1 MAKKLFLY
9 PVWIRIWHII
19 NAVLFL
25 ILIATGIAIQF
36 AGRGGDASLMSF
48 KNAIAWHNT
57 MAVILIGNYIIFL
70 LGNWMGVNS
79 KHYKIEKKNFF
90 KDLFIQGK
98 FYAFGMF
105 KKGEKHPFPVTEDSK
120 FNPLQK
126 LFYVLVMYLGM
137 PLLIISGLGLLF
149 PEILIKQFLGVS
161 GLLLTD
167 ILHISVGFFLS
178 VFLVIHIYTCTLGD
192 KPGTLFKSM
201 INGYHEEHD

>member
-1 MAKKLFLY
+1 MAKRLFLY

-36 AGRGGDASLMSF
+36 AGKSDGVSLIRF
-48 KNAIAWHNT
+48 DHAIAWHNT

-79 KHYKIEKKNFF
+79 KHYKIKKENFF
-90 KDLFIQGK
+90 KDLITQAK

-105 KKGEKHPFPVTEDSK
+105 KGEKHPFPVTEDSK

-126 LFYVLVMYLGM
+126 IFYVLVMYLGI

-178 VFLVIHIYTCTLGD
+178 VFLIIHIYTCTLGD

>member
-1 MAKKLFLY
+1 MAKRLFLY

-25 ILIATGIAIQF
+25 ILIFTGIAIQF
-36 AGRGGDASLMSF
+36 AGKGGDVSLIKF
-48 KNAIAWHNT
+48 EQAIAWHNT
-57 MAVILIGNYIIFL
+57 VAIILVGNYLIFL

-79 KHYKIEKKNFF
+79 KHYRIKKEGFI
-90 KDLFIQGK
+90 KDLITQAK
-98 FYAFGMF
+98 FYVFGIF
-105 KKGEKHPFPVTEDSK
+105 KGEPHPFPVTEDSK

-126 LFYVLVMYLGM
+126 LFYVLVMYLGI
-137 PLLIISGLGLLF
+137 PLVIISGFGLLF

-167 ILHISVGFFLS
+167 IVHISVGFFLS

>member
-36 AGRGGDASLMSF
+36 AGRGGEASF
-48 KNAIAWHNT
+48 IRFDHAIAWHNT
-57 MAVILIGNYIIFL
+57 TAVILIGNYLIFL
-70 LGNWMGVNS
+70 LGNAMGVNS
-79 KHYKIEKKNFF
+79 KHYKIKRENFF
-90 KDLFIQGK
+90 KDLIIQAK
-98 FYAFGMF
+98 FYAFGIF
-105 KKGEKHPFPVTEDSK
+105 KGEKHPFPVSEDSK

-137 PLLIISGLGLLF
+137 PVLIISGIGLLF
-149 PEILIKQFLGVS
+149 PELLIKQFMGVS
-161 GLLLTD
+161 GLLITD
-167 ILHISVGFFLS
+167 ILHISVGFLLS
-178 VFLVIHIYTCTLGD
+178 VFLAIHIYTCTLGD

>member
-9 PVWIRIWHII
+9 PVWIRLWHII

-25 ILIATGIAIQF
+25 ILIFTGIALQF
-36 AGRGGDASLMSF
+36 AGKGGEAAFIRFDQ
-48 KNAIAWHNT
+48 AIAWHNT
-57 MAVILIGNYIIFL
+57 IAVILIANYLIFI
-70 LGNWMGVNS
+70 LGNRMGTNS
-79 KHYKIEKKNFF
+79 KHYKIQRKGFI
-90 KDLFIQGK
+90 KDLITQAK

-105 KKGEKHPFPVTEDSK
+105 KGEAHPFPVTEDSK

-137 PLLIISGLGLLF
+137 PVLIISGLGLLF
-149 PEILIKQFLGVS
+149 PEILIKQFFGVS

-167 ILHISVGFFLS
+167 ILHIVVGYLLS
-178 VFLVIHIYTCTLGD
+178 VFLAIHIYTCTLGD

>member
-1 MAKKLFLY
+1 MAKRLFLY

-25 ILIATGIAIQF
+25 ILIFTGLALQF
-36 AGRGGDASLMSF
+36 AGKSGDVSLMRF
-48 KNAIAWHNT
+48 DQAIAWHNT
-57 MAVILIGNYIIFL
+57 IAIILIGNYLIFI
-70 LGNWMGVNS
+70 LGNIMGVNS
-79 KHYKIEKKNFF
+79 KHYKIKKKNFF
-90 KDLFIQGK
+90 KDLITQAK

-105 KKGEKHPFPVTEDSK
+105 KKEPHPFPVTADSK

-126 LFYVLVMYLGM
+126 IFYVLVMYLGM

-149 PEILIKQFLGVS
+149 PELLVKQFLGVS
-161 GLLLTD
+161 GLLIAD
-167 ILHISVGFFLS
+167 IVHITIGFLLS
-178 VFLVIHIYTCTLGD
+178 VFLAIHIYTCTLGD

>member
-25 ILIATGIAIQF
+25 ILIFTGIALQF
-36 AGRGGDASLMSF
+36 AGKSTDASLMRF
-48 KNAIAWHNT
+48 DQAIAWHNT
-57 MAVILIGNYIIFL
+57 IAIILIGNYIIFI
-70 LGNWMGVNS
+70 LGNIMGVNS
-79 KHYKIEKKNFF
+79 KHYKIKKKNFF
-90 KDLFIQGK
+90 KDLIIQAK

-105 KKGEKHPFPVTEDSK
+105 KKEAHPFPVTADSK

-137 PLLIISGLGLLF
+137 PVLILSGLGLLF
-149 PEILIKQFLGVS
+149 PELLIKQFFGVS
-161 GLLLTD
+161 GLLMAD
-167 ILHISVGFFLS
+167 IVHISIGFLLS
-178 VFLVIHIYTCTLGD
+178 VFLAIHIYTCTLGD
-192 KPGTLFKSM
+192 KPTTLFKSM

>member
-9 PVWIRIWHII
+9 PVWIRMWHII

-25 ILIATGIAIQF
+25 ILIFTGIALQF
-36 AGRGGDASLMSF
+36 AGKGGDASIMRF
-48 KNAIAWHNT
+48 DQAIAWHNT
-57 MAVILIGNYIIFL
+57 TAVILIGNYLIFL
-70 LGNWMGVNS
+70 LGNMMGVNS
-79 KHYKIEKKNFF
+79 KHYKIKRKGFI
-90 KDLFIQGK
+90 KDLIIQAK

-105 KKGEKHPFPVTEDSK
+105 KGEPHPFPVTEDSK

-137 PLLIISGLGLLF
+137 PLLILSGLGLLF
-149 PEILIKQFLGVS
+149 PELLVMQVFGVS
-161 GLLLTD
+161 GLLIAD

-178 VFLVIHIYTCTLGD
+178 VFLAVHIYTCTLGD